1 MKIIKQNTKTL
12 ITRNNDRSSDAISPN
27 FVYGCLGGCMSSYCY
42 VGRYN
47 NNRVYIN
54 ENIHTIIQ
62 SIDNWLEQQ
71 EFPKEPNQV
80 DDKYYCIDI
89 GCSTDIPLHTKHY
102 NWQKVFDYF
111 NGDTHFTNYY
121 KAKSTFATK
130 YPTMFKDYNLVK
142 DKHRIRVSL
151 MPQEYSDVLEPHT
164 DKIIDRI
171 KAISRLQDI
180 MEVHI
185 NFSPVIVPNKEWRDK
200 YKELFKQ
207 IKDNVDTTNLK
218 CEVIFA
224 TYSDVQKEVNSQEVN
239 NLLVRPELQ
248 EYKYSEYGGK
258 VIRYKHQDKAKMIEI
273 FKELLYEN
281 LDINIRYIF

>member
-1 MKIIKQNTKTL
+1 MKIIKQKTKTL

-27 FVYGCLGGCMSSYCY
+27 FVYGCLGGCMQSYCY
-42 VGRYN
+42 VARYN
-47 NNRVYIN
+47 PDKVYSNTNTKDILN
-54 ENIHTIIQ
+54 
-62 SIDNWLEQQ
+62 SIDKWLDDKP
-71 EFPKEPNQV
+71 FPKIPNQV
-80 DDKYYCIDI
+80 DDTYYCLDV
-89 GCSTDIPLHTKHY
+89 GCSTDLGLMYKY
-102 NWQKVFDYF
+102 YDWQKVFDYF
-111 NGDTHFTNYY
+111 NETTLHDNSY

-130 YPTMFKDYNLVK
+130 YPTKFKDYNLVK

-164 DKIIDRI
+164 DKIINRI

-224 TYSDVQKEVNSQEVN
+224 TYSDIQKEVNSQEVN
-239 NLLVRPELQ
+239 SLLVRPELQ

>member
-1 MKIIKQNTKTL
+1 MPKI
-12 ITRNNDRSSDAISPN
+12 
-27 FVYGCLGGCMSSYCY
+27 
-42 VGRYN
+42 
-47 NNRVYIN
+47 
-54 ENIHTIIQ
+54 
-62 SIDNWLEQQ
+62 
-71 EFPKEPNQV
+71 PNQV
-80 DDKYYCIDI
+80 DSTYYTLDI
-89 GCSTDIPLHTKHY
+89 GCSTDVSLMKKY
-102 NWQKVFDYF
+102 YDWQKVFDYF
-111 NGDTHFTNYY
+111 NKHP
-121 KAKSTFATK
+121 KLKSTFATK

-224 TYSDVQKEVNSQEVN
+224 TYSDVQKELNSQEVN